1 MIYKIFIILAA
12 ILGALGFLIVVCL
25 VVLGFL
31 VIRNRKIK
39 RKHED
44 NEEIAPDTKT
54 DFELQRNE
62 NLSAKTDNVEKLYEE
77 FRNIESQAKEEAL
90 EETTITAYEE
100 DHRAHNRY
108 GDIGKI

>member
-1 MIYKIFIILAA
+1 M
-12 ILGALGFLIVVCL
+12 VCL

-44 NEEIAPDTKT
+44 IEEIAPVAKT

-62 NLSAKTDNVEKLYEE
+62 NLKEDLSAKTDNVEKLYEE

-108 GDIGKI
+108 GDIGKLKICKKECSLSNEL